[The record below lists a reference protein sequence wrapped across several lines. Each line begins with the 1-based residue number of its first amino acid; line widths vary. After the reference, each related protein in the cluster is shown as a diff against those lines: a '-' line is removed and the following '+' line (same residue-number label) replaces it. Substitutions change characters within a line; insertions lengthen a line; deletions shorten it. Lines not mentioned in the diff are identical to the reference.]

1 MSRTLLVSLV
11 ALAGLAVAGAALGSA
26 QSRPSI
32 HVQQSSVA
40 PGGRVT
46 VYGSVGSC
54 ESGDVT
60 VISRAFPGH
69 AFGEGALT
77 GPVSAANHTFTI
89 RGHVRSHLHARK
101 YAITA
106 RCGGGN
112 LGVKGHVRV
121 S

>member
-1 MSRTLLVSLV
+1 MYRSLFLV
-11 ALAGLAVAGAALGSA
+11 AAVGLVTAGAALGSA
-26 QSRPSI
+26 RPSI
-32 HVQQSSVA
+32 HVQQRSVA

-54 ESGDVT
+54 ASGDVT
-60 VISRAFPGH
+60 VISRAFRGH

-77 GPVSAANHTFTI
+77 GHVNAANHTFSVNG
-89 RGHVRSHLHARK
+89 RVRAGLHAGK
-101 YAITA
+101 YAISA

-112 LGVKGHVRV
+112 LGVTAKLRV